1 MSSSL
6 VANLV
11 SFFLFQDQEIIAEE
25 SWKLLGA
32 IITGVTAAG
41 LVPTLLLRPT
51 PWAER
56 KTDQTVLTTLESSI
70 RLFCSRGM
78 LLLSMTMFFTG
89 INQSLAVGVYSGSIG
104 FTKGW
109 EDLIMILEVMFTLC
123 IGLAQT
129 GRPLPR

>member
-1 MSSSL
+1 MNMSSSL

-41 LVPTLLLRPT
+41 LVPTLLMRLT
-51 PWAER
+51 PWAEC
-56 KTDQTVLTTLESSI
+56 KTTDQSVLTTLESSL
-70 RLFCSRGM
+70 RLFGSRGM

-104 FTKGW
+104 FTKG
-109 EDLIMILEVMFTLC
+109 
-123 IGLAQT
+123 
-129 GRPLPR
+129 